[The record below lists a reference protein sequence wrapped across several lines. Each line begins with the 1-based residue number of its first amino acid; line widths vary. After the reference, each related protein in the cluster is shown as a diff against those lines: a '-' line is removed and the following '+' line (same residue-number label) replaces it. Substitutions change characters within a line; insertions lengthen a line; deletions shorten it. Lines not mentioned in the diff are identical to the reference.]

1 MIRTERNGFTLI
13 EVVITVAIIGILLAI
28 AIPNMTGYRKGAEK
42 DGCKDQMRS
51 ILSAIEE
58 ARLERDYDV
67 INTLKSDGTIDVL
80 VTGTSGGNYKN
91 KYLPEYMTCP
101 SVGSVNETVI
111 PGQGHQHIGAYSVS
125 YDADS
130 DTWTVTCPN
139 AESKGHTL

>member
-1 MIRTERNGFTLI
+1 MNRTNRRGFTLV
-13 EVVITVAIIGILLAI
+13 EVIITVSIIGILLAI
-28 AIPNMTGYRKGAEK
+28 AIPNMVGYRKGAEK
-42 DGCKDQMRS
+42 EGCQDQMRS

-67 INTLKSDGTIDVL
+67 LGAVQTSGTIDAL

-91 KYLPEYMTCP
+91 KYLPESFGCP
-101 SVGSVNETVI
+101 SG
-111 PGQGHQHIGAYSVS
+111 GAAYSVS

-139 AESKGHTL
+139 AASKGHTL

>member
-1 MIRTERNGFTLI
+1 MNRTNRNAFTLI

-28 AIPNMTGYRKGAEK
+28 AIPNMVGYRKGAEK
-42 DGCKDQMRS
+42 EGCQDQMRS

-67 INTLKSDGTIDVL
+67 LGAVQTSGTIDAL

-91 KYLPEYMTCP
+91 KYLPESFGCP
-101 SVGSVNETVI
+101 SG
-111 PGQGHQHIGAYSVS
+111 GAAYSVS

-139 AESKGHTL
+139 AASKGHTL

>member
-1 MIRTERNGFTLI
+1 MNRTNCRGFTLV
-13 EVVITVAIIGILLAI
+13 EVIITVSIIGILLAI
-28 AIPNMTGYRKGAEK
+28 AIPNMVGYRKGAEK
-42 DGCKDQMRS
+42 EGCQDQMRS

-67 INTLKSDGTIDVL
+67 LGAVQTSGTIDAL

-91 KYLPEYMTCP
+91 KYLPESFGCP
-101 SVGSVNETVI
+101 SG
-111 PGQGHQHIGAYSVS
+111 GAAYSVS

-139 AESKGHTL
+139 AASKGHSL

>member
-1 MIRTERNGFTLI
+1 MNRTNRRGFTLV
-13 EVVITVAIIGILLAI
+13 EVIITVSIIGILLAI
-28 AIPNMTGYRKGAEK
+28 AIPNMVGYRKGAEK
-42 DGCKDQMRS
+42 EGCQDQMRS

-67 INTLKSDGTIDVL
+67 LGAVQNSGTIDAL

-91 KYLPEYMTCP
+91 KYLPESFGCP
-101 SVGSVNETVI
+101 SG
-111 PGQGHQHIGAYSVS
+111 GAAYSVS

-139 AESKGHTL
+139 AASKGHSL

>member
-1 MIRTERNGFTLI
+1 MNRTNRNAFTLI

-28 AIPNMTGYRKGAEK
+28 AIPNMVGYRKGAEK
-42 DGCKDQMRS
+42 EGCQDQMRS

-67 INTLKSDGTIDVL
+67 LNTLRTDGTIDAL

-91 KYLPEYMTCP
+91 KYLPESFGCP
-101 SVGSVNETVI
+101 SG
-111 PGQGHQHIGAYSVS
+111 GAAYSVS

-139 AESKGHTL
+139 AASKGHTL

>member
-1 MIRTERNGFTLI
+1 MNRTNRRGFTLV

-42 DGCKDQMRS
+42 EGCQDQMRS

-67 INTLKSDGTIDVL
+67 INTLKSDHTINVL
-80 VTGTSGGNYKN
+80 VTGTESANNKN
-91 KYLPEYMTCP
+91 RYLPEYFGCP
-101 SVGSVNETVI
+101 SG
-111 PGQGHQHIGAYSVS
+111 GGAYSVS
-125 YDADS
+125 YDSDS

-139 AESKGHTL
+139 AASKGHSL

>member
-28 AIPNMTGYRKGAEK
+28 AIPNMVGYRKGAEK
-42 DGCKDQMRS
+42 EGCQDQMRS

-67 INTLKSDGTIDVL
+67 INTLKSAGTINVL
-80 VTGTSGGNYKN
+80 VTGTSGANNKN
-91 KYLPEYMTCP
+91 KYLPELFGCP
-101 SVGSVNETVI
+101 SG
-111 PGQGHQHIGAYSVS
+111 GACSVS
-125 YDADS
+125 YDSDS

-139 AESKGHTL
+139 AASKGHTL